1 MAIDTPGT
9 GSPLGS
15 ASDNANSDEPTVKV
29 SEVERMINDALN
41 KALGPR
47 LKRETGKLAESVE
60 RIVQDRLSKLV
71 APQDQTPANPIQ
83 PEVSADHEKLNL
95 KTLDSRF
102 KAIQDELMK
111 ERQARKE
118 AEDRATQTR
127 LKSDL
132 SQTFAKHIGS
142 DNPHLQAY
150 LNMYASQFKHQDGT
164 TYRIVKD
171 DYGQDALVPL
181 EQAAPEMFAGELK
194 HLVPNAKPNLPPSS
208 LVRGQPMPI
217 PQQGKHPALGLF
229 ENEIARH
236 LSVNDP
242 DAYEQFIASA
252 KKPQ

>member
-60 RIVQDRLSKLV
+60 KIVQDRLAKLV
-71 APQDQTPANPIQ
+71 APQAEPTATTIQ
-83 PEVSADHEKLNL
+83 ADVSAEQPLNL

-102 KAIQDELMK
+102 QAMQAKIDAAERKA
-111 ERQARKE
+111 KE
-118 AEDRATQTR
+118 AEDRAAQTR
-127 LKSDL
+127 IKSDL
-132 SQTFAKHIGS
+132 QSAFGRHAGQ
-142 DNPHLQAY
+142 DNPHLPLY
-150 LNMYASQFKHQDGT
+150 VEKYASQFRVHEGQ
-164 TYRIVKD
+164 TYRAAKNE
-171 DYGQDALVPL
+171 YGEEVYIPL
-181 EQAAPEMFAGELK
+181 EQATPELFAGELK
-194 HLVPNAKPNLPPSS
+194 HLAAPTRPNLPPSS
-208 LVRGQPMPI
+208 LVRGQPMPV
-217 PQQGKHPALGLF
+217 PPQGKHPALGLF

-242 DAYEQFIASA
+242 DAYEQFIATA